1 LAQGEVLNFES
12 CEKIAEVVSVLA
24 NPLRVRTVCL
34 LRLGPKTVSQLT
46 EALGAKQ
53 PNVSQH
59 LRILYDRGLL
69 KRKREQR
76 EVYYSLRGQD
86 VLDALR
92 ALAELA
98 GVEPPSD

>member
-1 LAQGEVLNFES
+1 MTQNEVLSFES

-24 NPLRVRTVCL
+24 NPLRVRIVCL
-34 LRLGPKTVSQLT
+34 LRKGPRTVSQLT

-59 LRILYDRGLL
+59 LRILYDRRLL
-69 KRKREQR
+69 KRRRQQR
-76 EVYYSLRGQD
+76 EVHYSLRGQD

-92 ALAELA
+92 GLAEMA
-98 GVEPPSD
+98 GVRPPSD